1 MQRSRVKINEIDK
14 EIARLFNERFKIV
27 KDIKEYKK
35 LHNLPITDKER
46 EKALLK
52 ENLKYIDEEF
62 SLYFIKFYDALIT
75 LSKEYQKWN
84 MDY

>member
-1 MQRSRVKINEIDK
+1 MQQSRVKINEIDK

-62 SLYFIKFYDALIT
+62 SPYFIKFYDVLIT
-75 LSKEYQKWN
+75 LSKEYQK
-84 MDY
+84 

>member
-75 LSKEYQKWN
+75 LSKEYQK
-84 MDY
+84 